1 MNPNNFYAIIPES
14 LACKAE
20 SDTDQ
25 LYSNI
30 AQRLGIINITGVL
43 GPCDYNEIHSLCQK
57 LFADPSIDQ
66 VVLNIN
72 SPGGSVLGISP
83 LIDCLRNKGSKQLV
97 AIANHVCASA
107 AYWIASACDKV
118 FLASQTAVVG
128 SIGVIATHMDL
139 QEEMKKWGVKVTE
152 IVAGTQKNLASPYRK
167 IDEAAQKYYQNR
179 VEEIYA
185 IFVAD
190 VSAGRNLSEDTIR
203 KMEGT
208 DLLGK
213 SAIEAGLADGFV
225 NFLEYITMGK
235 ISSLIAAKA
244 ETPETPEKEKEA
256 AEEEMEEKD
265 EKDEEEKE
273 PEEDE
278 EAEDEDPKE
287 GEKEE
292 DKPAQ
297 GKALQSERSRI
308 LAILDLAGVK
318 LSAGTVKAI
327 SVGQSAERFAMTAM
341 TEFRK
346 SGNMSALGM
355 LAGEAPRAQQT
366 MRDFTKDE
374 EQAIL
379 KDAAVEV
386 NKRR

>member
-20 SDTDQ
+20 GDMPDQ
-25 LYSNI
+25 LYNNI

-43 GPCDYNEIHSLCQK
+43 GPCDYNEIQTLCQK
-57 LFADPSIDQ
+57 LFADPRIDQ

-107 AYWIASACDKV
+107 AYWIASACDQV
-118 FLASQTAVVG
+118 YLASQTAVVG

-139 QEEMKKWGVKVTE
+139 QEEMKKWGVKITE

-185 IFVAD
+185 IFVTD
-190 VSAGRNLSEDTIR
+190 VSAGRNLPEDTIR
-203 KMEGT
+203 AMEGT

-225 NFLEYITMGK
+225 NFLEYIAMGK

-244 ETPETPEKEKEA
+244 EAPETPEKEKEA
-256 AEEEMEEKD
+256 AEEQDMEE
-265 EKDEEEKE
+265 EKKE

-278 EAEDEDPKE
+278 EAEDEEPKE
-287 GEKEE
+287 GEKKEE

-318 LSAGTVKAI
+318 LSAGTSKAI
-327 SVGQSAERFAMTAM
+327 SAGQSAERFAMTAM

-374 EQAIL
+374 ESAIL
-379 KDAAVEV
+379 KDAAGEV

>member
-20 SDTDQ
+20 GAMPDQ
-25 LYSNI
+25 LYNNI

-43 GPCDYNEIHSLCQK
+43 GPCDYNEIQTLCQK
-57 LFADPSIDQ
+57 LFADPSVDQ

-83 LIDCLRNKGSKQLV
+83 LVDCLRNAKGKKQVV

-107 AYWIASACDKV
+107 AYWIASACDQV

-139 QEEMKKWGVKVTE
+139 QEEMKKWGVKITE

-179 VEEIYA
+179 VDEIYS

-190 VSAGRNLSEDTIR
+190 VAAGRNLPEAAIR
-203 KMEGT
+203 AMEGT
-208 DLLGK
+208 DLLGE
-213 SAIEAGLADGFV
+213 SAIKAGLADGFV
-225 NFLEYITMGK
+225 NFLEYISMGR
-235 ISSLIAAKA
+235 ISEQVAAKA
-244 ETPETPEKEKEA
+244 LLPE
-256 AEEEMEEKD
+256 D
-265 EKDEEEKE
+265 EKKYEEAEDEK
-273 PEEDE
+273 PEETSEDEKPDE
-278 EAEDEDPKE
+278 EAEDDTDEQPAEEKKE
-287 GEKEE
+287 Q
-292 DKPAQ
+292 PAS
-297 GKALQSERSRI
+297 KALLSERTRI
-308 LAILDLAGVK
+308 MAILELAGVK
-318 LSAGTVKAI
+318 LSAGASKAI
-327 SVGQSAERFAMTAM
+327 SAGQSAEKFAMVAM

-374 EQAIL
+374 ESAML
-379 KDAAVEV
+379 KDAAGEV